1 MILKS
6 KILMNDIILIAIGGA
21 IGSSLRFATNNFI
34 ARLGFLNKISTK
46 LFATIPYNTLFIN
59 VAGSLLAG
67 FLYFFFA
74 NNFDNTINHKLK
86 YFFIIGLLGGYT
98 TFSSFSLDC
107 LNLFISGHYLQALTY
122 SLLSVIC
129 SFIAVFLGFYIANI
143 I

>member
-1 MILKS
+1 
-6 KILMNDIILIAIGGA
+6 MNDIILIAIGGA
-21 IGSSLRFATNNFI
+21 IGSGLRFAINNFI
-34 ARLGFLNKISTK
+34 TNLGLLNKISTK

-59 VAGSLLAG
+59 VTGSLIAG

-74 NNFDNTINHKLK
+74 NNFDNIINNQLK

-107 LNLFISGHYLQALTY
+107 LNLFIAGNYLQALTY

-129 SFIAVFLGFYIANI
+129 SLLAVFLGFYIANI

>member
-1 MILKS
+1 MT
-6 KILMNDIILIAIGGA
+6 DIILIAIGGA
-21 IGSSLRFATNNFI
+21 IGSSLRFAVNNFV
-34 ARLGFLNKISTK
+34 ANLGLLNKISTK
-46 LFATIPYNTLFIN
+46 PFLVIPYNTLFIN
-59 VAGSLLAG
+59 VTGSFIAG

-74 NNFDNTINHKLK
+74 NNFDNIINNKLK

-107 LNLFISGHYLQALTY
+107 LNLFIASNYLQALAY

-129 SFIAVFLGFYIANI
+129 SLLAVFLGFYIANI

>member
-21 IGSSLRFATNNFI
+21 IGSILRFGINNLI
-34 ARLGFLNKISTK
+34 TKLEFLNKTSTK
-46 LFATIPYNTLFIN
+46 LFMTIPYNTLFIN
-59 VAGSLLAG
+59 VTGSLIAG

-74 NNFDNTINHKLK
+74 NHFDNTINNKLR

-98 TFSSFSLDC
+98 TFSSFSIDC
-107 LNLFISGHYLQALTY
+107 LNLFISGNYLQALIY

-129 SFIAVFLGFYIANI
+129 SFIAVFIGFYIANI